1 MSKQRGAKRGHARPQ
16 TAQQHES
23 QQWSGGSSSPELGY
37 SGYEAFEY
45 RIGCRSNSQRS
56 ASGLRGEEI
65 DPSLPLDQLLTVL
78 SYELASAPTPAPP
91 EDWLVVFAPTTA
103 YSLED
108 EPLRTVEAGAWY
120 HLVGQEANWAMAV
133 AESDPPED
141 LVWIQLDSRVQVT
154 SG

>member
-1 MSKQRGAKRGHARPQ
+1 MKSFDDALHVATFQN
-16 TAQQHES
+16 AQFFAADLVY
-23 QQWSGGSSSPELGY
+23 GSFAI
-37 SGYEAFEY
+37 AFPVPRE
-45 RIGCRSNSQRS
+45 NV
-56 ASGLRGEEI
+56 GLSI
-65 DPSLPLDQLLTVL
+65 ST
-78 SYELASAPTPAPP
+78 PP
-91 EDWLVVFAPTTA
+91 ENWLVVFAPTTA
-103 YSLED
+103 YSLDD